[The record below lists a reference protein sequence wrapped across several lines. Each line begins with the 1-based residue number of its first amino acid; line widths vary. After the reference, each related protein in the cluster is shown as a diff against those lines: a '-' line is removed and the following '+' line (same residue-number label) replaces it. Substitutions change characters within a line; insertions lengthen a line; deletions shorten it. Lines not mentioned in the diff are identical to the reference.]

1 VIEHRLV
8 RGAILAH
15 AGVPFRHVPRF
26 SGLEAEAEA
35 EPDLAVGRSR
45 ARHQHLF
52 ARGGA
57 HRAHVHEGQA
67 HHRPWRLQASAS
79 RLHASWQACA
89 AGASVLVRRQ
99 ICMQA
104 VKLPSQVGASPPP
117 VTPL

>member
-1 VIEHRLV
+1 MPRL
-8 RGAILAH
+8 G
-15 AGVPFRHVPRF
+15 GV
-26 SGLEAEAEA
+26 EAKAEA

>member
-1 VIEHRLV
+1 MPRL
-8 RGAILAH
+8 G
-15 AGVPFRHVPRF
+15 GV
-26 SGLEAEAEA
+26 EAKAEA

-52 ARGGA
+52 AGGDA
-57 HRAHVHEGQA
+57 HRVHVHESQA